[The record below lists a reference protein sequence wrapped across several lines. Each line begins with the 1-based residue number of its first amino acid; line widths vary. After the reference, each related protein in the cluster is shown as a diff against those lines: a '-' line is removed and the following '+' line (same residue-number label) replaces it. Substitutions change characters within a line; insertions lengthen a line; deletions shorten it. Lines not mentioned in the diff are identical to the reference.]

1 VVTSPAAASTEAIHA
16 ATTGLVASVETP
28 DEWVAALRRLMVDD
42 VLCERL
48 RGAARRWVEENFDA
62 HKNAARLN
70 ALFEQAIA
78 GTLAGSPPSG
88 SNMGGTLMPRIT
100 AGARLPAESGGTGVP
115 PVSSIGNKAKP

>member
-1 VVTSPAAASTEAIHA
+1 MAAGTLVVTSPAAASTEAIHA

-70 ALFEQAIA
+70 QLFEQAIA
-78 GTLAGSPPSG
+78 GKT
-88 SNMGGTLMPRIT
+88 
-100 AGARLPAESGGTGVP
+100 
-115 PVSSIGNKAKP
+115 KP